1 MGYFGVDFNEIRHE
15 AFELND
21 DGDLV
26 PTDNFL
32 IDDPYFELDENF
44 TDLRLKG
51 GLYFRLPKEI
61 ENISDSDLEDSIMHG

>member
-1 MGYFGVDFNEIRHE
+1 MGYFGVDFNEVRYE

-61 ENISDSDLEDSIMHG
+61 ENISDSDLEDLIMHG